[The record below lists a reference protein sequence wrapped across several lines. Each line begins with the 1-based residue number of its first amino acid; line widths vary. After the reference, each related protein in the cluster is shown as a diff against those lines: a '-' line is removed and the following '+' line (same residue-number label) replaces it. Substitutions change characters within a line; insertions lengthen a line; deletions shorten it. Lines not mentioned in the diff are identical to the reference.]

1 MRLLS
6 AKIKAGN
13 ITILGGDYEI
23 NVTANFYAEFIPAEP
38 QELEHPGFPEY
49 IEANEVLDGYIVELT
64 NPDNAYFEP
73 IKGGY
78 NILYLAN
85 LNIINVVNDYIDEN
99 YSKVKDEFFE
109 I

>member
-6 AKIKAGN
+6 AQIKAGTV
-13 ITILGGDYEI
+13 TILGGDYEI

-49 IEANEVLDGYIVELT
+49 IEANEVLDGYVVELNNT
-64 NPDNAYFEP
+64 NNDDFEP
-73 IKGGY
+73 IKGGE

-99 YSKVKDEFFE
+99 YTKVKDQFFE

>member
-6 AKIKAGN
+6 AQITAGTF
-13 ITILGGDYEI
+13 TILGGDYEI
-23 NVTANFYAEFIPAEP
+23 NVRANFYAEFIPAEP

-49 IEANEVLDGYIVELT
+49 IEAKEVLYGYVVELS
-64 NPDNAYFEP
+64 NIDNDDFDP
-73 IKGGY
+73 ITGGD

-85 LNIINVVNDYIDEN
+85 LNIMNVVNDYIDEN
-99 YSKVKDEFFE
+99 YTKVKDQFFE